1 MQHLKQLF
9 LGLSKGV
16 DKKDADFGVSLICLS
31 ILVLI
36 HFSLGIYLGKQAY
49 LMMSLLLWGSLY
61 LLLWDRRQSFKKNQ
75 DKISSFLGYL
85 VVTVILVLSVVHP
98 GEKELGF
105 FPLAAFLGWFLIFI
119 GASQAKFYLK
129 EFCILTVFGIPKL
142 IPDTAF
148 GLAPVTAKFSAYT
161 LWYLGYQ
168 VSLLNN
174 IYIQIPN
181 GGVEVIPACSGIN
194 LVVHMLS
201 ISVIFLCVFPTGR
214 SHTILFV
221 VFAVILGFFM
231 NVIRVAMLAALS
243 TPKLSTQFHYW
254 HSASGASLFVL
265 LTLVIYGVIY
275 FSFLKPAQLHRES

>member
-9 LGLSKGV
+9 LGVDKGV
-16 DKKDADFGVSLICLS
+16 NKKDADFGVSLICLL

-36 HFSLGIYLGKQAY
+36 HFSLGAYLGKQAY
-49 LMMSLLLWGSLY
+49 LMMSLLLWSSLY
-61 LLLWDRRQSFKKNQ
+61 LLLWDKRKDFKKNQ
-75 DKISSFLGYL
+75 DKISIFFGYF
-85 VVTVILVLSVVHP
+85 VVAALLTLSVVHP

-105 FPLAAFLGWFLIFI
+105 FPLAAFSGWFLIFI
-119 GASQAKFYLK
+119 GASKAKLYLK

-142 IPDTAF
+142 IPDTAL

-161 LWYLGYQ
+161 LWYLGYP

-194 LVVHMLS
+194 LIVHMLS
-201 ISVIFLCVFPTGR
+201 IAVVFLCVFPTGR
-214 SHTILFV
+214 TSTVLFV
-221 VFAVILGFFM
+221 VFSIFLGFFM

-243 TPKLSTQFHYW
+243 TPQFVKQFHYW

-265 LTLVIYGVIY
+265 LTLVIYGVLY
-275 FSFLKPAQLHRES
+275 FSFLKPAQST

>member
-9 LGLSKGV
+9 LALGKGV

-49 LMMSLLLWGSLY
+49 LMMSLLLWGALY
-61 LLLWDRRQSFKKNQ
+61 LLLWDRRQSFKRNQ
-75 DKISSFLGYL
+75 EKISRFLGYL
-85 VVTVILVLSVVHP
+85 VVAVLLTLSVVNP
-98 GEKELGF
+98 GDKALGF

-119 GASQAKFYLK
+119 GASQAKHYIK
-129 EFCILTVFGIPKL
+129 EFCILAVFGIPKL
-142 IPDTAF
+142 IPDTAL

-161 LWYLGYQ
+161 LWYLGYP

-181 GGVEVIPACSGIN
+181 GGVEVVPACSGIN
-194 LVVHMLS
+194 LIVHMLS
-201 ISVIFLCVFPTGR
+201 IAVIFLCVFPTR
-214 SHTILFV
+214 RTHTLLFV
-221 VFAVILGFFM
+221 IFAVILGFFM

-243 TPKLSTQFHYW
+243 PPQFATQFHYW

-265 LTLVIYGVIY
+265 LTLIIYGVLY
-275 FSFLKPAQLHRES
+275 FSFLQPAQLPKKS